1 MINVMEFLKLSRVK
15 IINIIV
21 LSSMLSAC
29 GILNP
34 YIDRR
39 RNPGTSD
46 ISRLY
51 TGASKTDAPAIC
63 YNQFLTQEKDL
74 QALADAECIK
84 NSTGTHAVFVK
95 KDTFSCKVL
104 LPATAYYKCVK

>member
-1 MINVMEFLKLSRVK
+1 MEFFKLSRVK
-15 IINIIV
+15 ILNILLLIIF
-21 LSSMLSAC
+21 LSSC

-46 ISRLY
+46 ITKLY
-51 TGASKTDAPAIC
+51 SGRSKPNMPAVC
-63 YNQFLTQEKDL
+63 YNSLLSTEQEL

-84 NSTGTHAVFVK
+84 NNTGSHAEYVKTDRFV
-95 KDTFSCKVL
+95 CKL
-104 LPATAYYKCVK
+104 FLPSINFYKCIK